1 MTDHGGKD
9 ADRTRAARLA
19 RELEAAMARIA
30 ELEQRPR
37 PAQPALSSLPIVAE
51 SPFRVMMEQ
60 IGEGALTLQ
69 RSGLITYCNNRFA
82 EMLQVERDRIIGRH
96 LRDFLRTADH
106 ARFDALLESGI
117 ETTMRDEFVLSAE
130 GGSSLPIALS
140 LSPLRRYASDPLIC
154 AVTADLTDQKQQD
167 YTLHEAIG
175 RLEAESLQRAI
186 VEEALRQSQK
196 MEAIGQLTG
205 GLAHDF
211 NNLLTAILG
220 ALEQMQSQLAQ
231 GRTDRLARYV
241 DAAREAADRAA
252 ALTHRLLAFA
262 RRQPLDPVEVSPAR
276 LMAGM
281 EELIRR
287 TVGPRIE
294 VSLAGATD
302 GLTLCDG
309 NQLENALLN
318 LAINA
323 RDAMPRGGHLRL
335 AVHGVTLSPEQAAL
349 RDLTAGRYL
358 SIEVTDDGEGMTPE
372 VAARAFDPFFT
383 TKPVGQGTGLGLS
396 TIYGFARQSGGQA
409 EIASTVGEGTT
420 ITLLLPEVV
429 AAPAPVVTAP
439 MASTSLGG
447 T

>member
-1 MTDHGGKD
+1 MTDLAGQQ
-9 ADRTRAARLA
+9 ADRIRADRLEQ
-19 RELEAAMARIA
+19 ELDAANARIA
-30 ELEQRPR
+30 DLEQRLR
-37 PAQPALSSLPIVAE
+37 PSALASLPIVAD

-69 RSGLITYCNNRFA
+69 RNGLITYCNSRFA
-82 EMLQVERDRIIGRH
+82 EMLQVERDGIIGSDLHVYLRAADH
-96 LRDFLRTADH
+96 LR
-106 ARFDALLESGI
+106 FDQLLDGGL
-117 ETTMRDEFVLSAE
+117 ETTTRGEFVLTAE
-130 GGSSLPIALS
+130 GGTSLPIALS
-140 LSPLRRYASDPLIC
+140 LSPLRRYAADPLIC

-175 RLEAESLQRAI
+175 RLEAESLRRGI

-220 ALEQMQSQLAQ
+220 ALEQIQSQIAQ
-231 GRTDRLARYV
+231 GRTDRLARYA

-262 RRQPLDPVEVSPAR
+262 RRQPLDPREVSPAR

-287 TVGPRIE
+287 TVGPRIT
-294 VSLAGATD
+294 VTMATD
-302 GLTLCDG
+302 AATGLTLCDG

-323 RDAMPRGGHLRL
+323 RDAMPQGGHLRL
-335 AVHGVTLSPEQAAL
+335 AVGEAVLSAEQATL
-349 RDLTAGRYL
+349 RDLPAGRYL
-358 SIEVTDDGEGMTPE
+358 SIEVGDDGEGMTPE

-409 EIASTVGEGTT
+409 EISTVHGEGTT
-420 ITLLLPEVV
+420 ITLLLPEV
-429 AAPAPVVTAP
+429 APVLRPEADGRVPSQAV
-439 MASTSLGG
+439 
-447 T
+447 